1 MTEMWA
7 IWSTLRYWWRY
18 DLYCKYLPVLLCI
31 LLCTMSTVVLVLSVC
46 REYSAVTC
54 LVLSCT
60 VSTCTCTCTGLRCTV
75 RWVWTAAV
83 TRSSTRSTWRCCQTM
98 KFKRCSLTSKVSCW
112 ECDAQTQLNPTL
124 CLHSYRSISAC
135 SAACTSLST
144 LLTIIWS

>member
-1 MTEMWA
+1 MPEMWGIGPRFA
-7 IWSTLRYWWRY
+7 IDDDDD

-31 LLCTMSTVVLVLSVC
+31 LLCTMSTVLVLVLSVC
-46 REYSAVTC
+46 RKYSVVTC

-60 VSTCTCTCTGLRCTV
+60 VSSCTCTGLRCTV

-83 TRSSTRSTWRCCQTM
+83 TRSSTRSTWQYCQTM

-112 ECDAQTQLNPTL
+112 ECDAQTQLSPTL
-124 CLHSYRSISAC
+124 CLHSYRSISAS

-144 LLTIIWS
+144 LRTIIWS